1 MVSMDHQMQL
11 SFQKV
16 MQAFENGNFN
26 EAESILD
33 KILQADF
40 NNAGAVFKLATSYA
54 NVNRLSEALASFNLL
69 AVYQKDDARI
79 YYNIGLIHS
88 MQGDH
93 QLALENYDLA
103 IKINPDD
110 VDILINKGSTCID
123 AKNYVL
129 ALQVLEYATQL
140 RPDIAEAW
148 SNKGIALN
156 NLNLYQESLNAYNEA
171 IRLNPG
177 YHEAWSNKSAPLI
190 KLNRIKESLEA
201 CEIALS
207 IKPNYPDGWL
217 NKGVSLHQIK
227 KYEEAIACFD
237 RALLYKPE
245 LYLALSN
252 KGNSLDEL
260 NRFEDSIACYE
271 QAISLNPNIDWIY
284 GDLLHMKMKIF
295 SIKNIKKEIEVI
307 KAAILS
313 NRKVIAPFELLSL
326 VDDPFLQKR
335 ASEIFVKWSYPRN
348 TSLGL
353 IAKHAWKEKIHI
365 AYFSADF
372 KNHPVALLTAQLY
385 EIHDRSQFEIYAFSL
400 VKATDEM
407 RNRLLGIFDH
417 FIDVENQSDIEIAR
431 LARALDID
439 IAVDLTGFTQDSRTG
454 IFAYRA
460 APIQVNWLGYPGTMG
475 ADYMDYIIADK
486 TLIPPQAEQ
495 FYSEKVVYLPNSYQV
510 NDRKRLIS
518 DRQFTR
524 QELYLPEDGFVFCC
538 FNNNFKVL
546 PATFEGWMKILK
558 EVDRGVLWLLQD
570 NLDVVNNLKK
580 EALLHG
586 VEPNRL
592 IFAERMPLAEHL
604 ARHRQA
610 NLFLDTLPY
619 NAHTTTSDAL
629 WAGLPVLTLIGQSF
643 PSRVAASLLNAIGL
657 PELVTTTQKEYET
670 LAIQLAS
677 DPSRLL
683 AIKNKLAD
691 NRLSAPLFD
700 TPLFAKN
707 LEAAYLKM
715 YERYQTDLEP
725 EYLVIG

>member
-1 MVSMDHQMQL
+1 MDHQMQL

-54 NVNRLSEALASFNLL
+54 NANRLSEALASFNLL

-227 KYEEAIACFD
+227 QYEEAIACFD

-313 NRKVIAPFELLSL
+313 NRKVMAPFKLLSL

-335 ASEIFVKWSYPRN
+335 ASEIFVKGSYPHN
-348 TSLGL
+348 ASLGP
-353 IAKHAWKEKIHI
+353 IAKHPPKEKIRI

-372 KNHPVALLTAQLY
+372 RNHAVALLTAQLY
-385 EIHDRSQFEIYAFSL
+385 EIHDRGRFEVFAFSL
-400 VKATDEM
+400 LKPPHGDEM
-407 RNRLLGIFDH
+407 NARLRNSFDH
-417 FIDVENQSDIEIAR
+417 FLDVEDISDKEIAQI
-431 LARALDID
+431 ARDLQID
-439 IAVDLTGFTQDSRTG
+439 IAVDLAGHTQHARTG

-495 FYSEKVVYLPNSYQV
+495 FYSEKVVYLPNSYQA

-524 QELYLPEDGFVFCC
+524 RELGLPEDEFVFCC
-538 FNNNFKVL
+538 FNNNLKIF
-546 PATFEGWMKILK
+546 PATFGGWMKILK
-558 EVDRGVLWLLQD
+558 AVDGGVLWLLQD
-570 NLDVVNNLKK
+570 SLDVVNNLKK
-580 EALLHG
+580 EALLYG

-677 DPSRLL
+677 DPNQLL

-691 NRLSAPLFD
+691 NRLSAPLFN

-715 YERYQTDLEP
+715 YERYQADLEP
-725 EYLVIG
+725 EHLVIG